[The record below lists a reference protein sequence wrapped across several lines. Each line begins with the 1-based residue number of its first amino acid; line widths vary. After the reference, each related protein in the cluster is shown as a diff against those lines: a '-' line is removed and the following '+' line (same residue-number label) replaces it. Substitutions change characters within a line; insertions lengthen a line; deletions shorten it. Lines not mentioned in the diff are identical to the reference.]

1 MRLMIGVF
9 DSGIGGLGVLRE
21 MIPNFA
27 AQPVIYAADRA
38 NAPYGT
44 RTLAEVQ
51 ALTHLHAHNLIE
63 AGATT
68 VVLACNT
75 ASAAALSSLREEMP
89 TTRFVGMEP
98 AIKPAAAASRSGIVG
113 VLATAATFQGT
124 LFESLLDQYAEGVE
138 VLTRAAPEWVEI
150 VESGQL
156 TGPDVIEQ
164 VREHTSP
171 LIRKGADTLVLGCT
185 HFTFL
190 IGAIRE
196 AVGREVT
203 IIDPAHAVA
212 RQARLVHPEGEG
224 DGGGSL
230 RAMVSGDA
238 AQFARLSKTVAGISF
253 PDGVLPL

>member
-1 MRLMIGVF
+1 MIGIF

-21 MIPNFA
+21 MAPDFA
-27 AQPVIYAADRA
+27 DEEVVYAADRA

-44 RTLAEVQ
+44 RTLEEVR
-51 ALTHLHAHNLIE
+51 ALTHRHARTLID

-68 VVLACNT
+68 LVLACNT
-75 ASAAALSSLREEMP
+75 ASAAALSSLREELP
-89 TTRFVGMEP
+89 TTSFVGMEP

-124 LFESLLDQYAEGVE
+124 LFESLLDQYAAGVE

-150 VESGQL
+150 VESGHL
-156 TGPDVIEQ
+156 DGASVIEQ
-164 VREHTSP
+164 VKAHTSP
-171 LIRKGADTLVLGCT
+171 LVRNGADTLVLGCT

-190 IGAIRE
+190 VEAIR
-196 AVGREVT
+196 AVVGPEVT

-212 RQARLVHPEGEG
+212 RQARLVHPRGGGE
-224 DGGGSL
+224 GSL
-230 RAMVSGDA
+230 RALVSGDE
-238 AQFARLSKTVAGISF
+238 AQFAGLSKTVAGISF

>member
-1 MRLMIGVF
+1 MGPMIGVF

-21 MIPNFA
+21 MIPDFA
-27 AQPVIYAADRA
+27 DEEVVYAADRV

-44 RTLAEVQ
+44 RTLGEVQ
-51 ALTHLHAHNLIE
+51 TLTHVHARTLID

-75 ASAAALSSLREEMP
+75 ASAAALSSLREELP
-89 TTRFVGMEP
+89 ATRFVGMEP
-98 AIKPAAAASRSGIVG
+98 ALKPAAAASHSGIVG
-113 VLATAATFQGT
+113 VLATAATFQGQ

-138 VLTRAAPEWVEI
+138 VLKRAAPEWVEI
-150 VESGQL
+150 VESGVL
-156 TGPDVIEQ
+156 EGDHVVEQ
-164 VREHTSP
+164 VRAHTSP
-171 LIRKGADTLVLGCT
+171 LVDKGADTLVLGCT

-190 IGAIRE
+190 VDAIQ
-196 AVGREVT
+196 AVVGPEVT

-212 RQARLVHPEGEG
+212 RQARLVHPGG
-224 DGGGSL
+224 DRRGSL
-230 RAMVSGDA
+230 RALVSGDA

>member
-1 MRLMIGVF
+1 MAAMIGVF

-21 MIPNFA
+21 MLPDFA
-27 AQPVIYAADRA
+27 DNDVVYAADRI

-44 RTLAEVQ
+44 RSLEEVRG
-51 ALTHLHAHNLIE
+51 LTHVHARTLID

-75 ASAAALSSLREEMP
+75 ASAAALDSLRGEFP

-98 AIKPAAAASRSGIVG
+98 AIKPAASASETGKVG
-113 VLATAATFQGT
+113 VLATAATFQGR
-124 LFESLLDQYAEGVE
+124 LFASLLDQYAEGIAVI
-138 VLTRAAPEWVEI
+138 TRAAPEWVAL
-150 VESGQL
+150 VESGQVN
-156 TGPDVIEQ
+156 GPEVVAQ
-164 VREHTSP
+164 VRAHTSP
-171 LIRKGADTLVLGCT
+171 LLDAGADTLVLGCT

-190 IGAIRE
+190 VDAISDV
-196 AVGREVT
+196 VGPQVT

-212 RQARLVHPEGEG
+212 RQARLVHDG
-224 DGGGSL
+224 DDDGVSL

-238 AQFARLSKTVAGISF
+238 SQFRELSKTVAGISF

>member
-1 MRLMIGVF
+1 MIGVF

-21 MIPNFA
+21 MAPDFTDEE
-27 AQPVIYAADRA
+27 VVYAADRA

-44 RTLAEVQ
+44 RTLGEVQ
-51 ALTHLHAHNLIE
+51 ALTHRHAHSLIDS
-63 AGATT
+63 GVTT
-68 VVLACNT
+68 LVLACNT
-75 ASAAALSSLREEMP
+75 ASAAALSSLREELP
-89 TTRFVGMEP
+89 STRFVGMEP
-98 AIKPAAAASRSGIVG
+98 AIKPAAAASRSGIIG

-150 VESGQL
+150 VESGDL
-156 TGPDVIEQ
+156 DGADVIEQ
-164 VREHTSP
+164 VRTHIGP
-171 LIRKGADTLVLGCT
+171 LLSRGADTLVLGCT

-190 IGAIRE
+190 VDTIR
-196 AVGREVT
+196 AVAGPEVSV
-203 IIDPAHAVA
+203 IDPAHAVA
-212 RQARLVHPEGEG
+212 RQARLVHPPSFEGN
-224 DGGGSL
+224 GSL